1 MHTHMLY
8 PTPILYQ
15 GVASPQG
22 APGVCWTCT
31 LLLQLLLFAPPT
43 RQAKGTLHTTAA
55 DPESSAA
62 PSTPRLIAPAH
73 TAHTRLAAGPIAAA
87 AAYLLNLY
95 VSFSAM
101 SLSPTSKVGYMDREG
116 MKRGSAINLP
126 AQQQQP
132 ANFQ

>member
-1 MHTHMLY
+1 MCAGHAHCCC
-8 PTPILYQ
+8 
-15 GVASPQG
+15 S
-22 APGVCWTCT
+22 CCSC
-31 LLLQLLLFAPPT
+31 LLPHSST

-62 PSTPRLIAPAH
+62 PSTPSLIAPAH
-73 TAHTRLAAGPIAAA
+73 TAHTRLAAGAVAA

-101 SLSPTSKVGYMDREG
+101 SLSPTSKVGYMDKEG